1 MSTEIP
7 ADNGAEERIATL
19 EKRVRDMEALVRGLT
34 AELLDLRA
42 IARTMARQDGN
53 RGPQDQKPGT
63 IVRGTTPLPPAE
75 LPETPSAAVPAGDR
89 TVIRPKGAGQP
100 DVPDTPAEPAMVRI
114 MQSDGTMKM
123 EPRRGG
129 RKTI

>member
-7 ADNGAEERIATL
+7 ADNEAEERIAAL
-19 EKRVRDMEALVRGLT
+19 ERRVRDMEALVRGLT
-34 AELLDLRA
+34 AELLDLKT
-42 IARTMARQDGN
+42 IARAMARQDGN

-63 IVRGTTPLPPAE
+63 VVRGTTLLPPAE
-75 LPETPSAAVPAGDR
+75 PAKTPSAAVPADER
-89 TVIRPKGAGQP
+89 TVIRPKGVSQP
-100 DVPDTPAEPAMVRI
+100 DVPGTPSEPAMVRI

-123 EPRRGG
+123 EPRRGS